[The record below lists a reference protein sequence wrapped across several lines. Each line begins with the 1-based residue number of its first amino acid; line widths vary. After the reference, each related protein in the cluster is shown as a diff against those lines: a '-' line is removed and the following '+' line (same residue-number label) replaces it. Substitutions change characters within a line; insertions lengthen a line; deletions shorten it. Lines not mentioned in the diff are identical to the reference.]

1 MRRRS
6 MSRAAWGFTL
16 IEMMIAIWILG
27 LILAMLAS
35 SFSAVAH
42 SKVHGEARLA
52 SDEAARLIVF
62 QMSREIRGVVQNG
75 VAPVRVLLVGT
86 GHMQGG
92 MPLDNITL
100 STLGAGHH
108 RAVFGPGAED
118 IVSYTATPNQNHRG
132 WFVLMRTQQSGLL
145 APGQG
150 ARPLPVVLADNL
162 LSLHLRYFDGT
173 RWNESWDSEANGGGT
188 LPVAV
193 SIDLALAT
201 PSGKPLYLS
210 TMVPVPV
217 VLWNALLS
225 S

>member
-1 MRRRS
+1 
-6 MSRAAWGFTL
+6 MSRAARGFTMV
-16 IEMMIAIWILG
+16 EMMVAVWILG

-52 SDEAARLIVF
+52 GDEAARLIMF

-75 VAPVRVLLVGT
+75 VAPVHVLVIGS
-86 GHMQGG
+86 GHMQNGS
-92 MPLDNITL
+92 PLDNITL

-118 IVSYTATPNQNHRG
+118 IVSYTAAANQNHRG

-145 APGQG
+145 PPEHGAPQ
-150 ARPLPVVLADNL
+150 PPVELADNL

-173 RWNESWDSEANGGGT
+173 RWNESWDSRANGGGA
-188 LPVAV
+188 LPLAV

-201 PSGKPLYLS
+201 PAGKPMYLS

-217 VLWNALLS
+217 VLWNTQR
-225 S
+225 